1 MAVTSGQVPVSTG
14 GTVLTRLSAGP
25 GSVTISNG
33 GTALIY
39 VGVSSTLGTL
49 SPTGGMP
56 VPSGGIFSFQLFAG
70 SPAYNLVAVA
80 TGGTSTAGF
89 IVSDAQGGLPQLGV
103 I

>member
-1 MAVTSGQVPVSTG
+1 VAVTSGQVPVSVG
-14 GTVLTRLSAGP
+14 GTVLCRLPPGP

-39 VGVSSTLGTL
+39 IGAAATLGTL

-70 SPAYNLVAVA
+70 SPGYNLVAVA
-80 TGGTSTAGF
+80 AGGTSTAGF
-89 IVSDAQGGLPQLGV
+89 LVSNSAGLPQPGTQ
-103 I
+103 